1 MTAVT
6 HFRYYNQRHGG
17 PVSKA
22 AHVVLTEDVR
32 KTMAAS
38 GLTRKGCAEEKRD
51 GLEGYKN

>member
-22 AHVVLTEDVR
+22 VHVVLTEDVR

-38 GLTRKGCAEEKRD
+38 GLTRKGCSEEKRD